1 MKKENVIYRNI
12 FVTVFSILNMATFF
26 IMNGL
31 LLFHYLAKFYDY
43 GVAISMAMIFV
54 SNIFIFFM
62 YFVSNEM
69 KILLTLV
76 KNMQVLNEKDKRNK
90 NVLMNKIRLDSFF
103 SIISLS
109 LIIYVLMNQLSI
121 TYFFV
126 VMIASMLL
134 LIFELKETYRFLY
147 KMEYYNSKTL
157 SKSLA
162 FKFVSY

>member
-1 MKKENVIYRNI
+1 
-12 FVTVFSILNMATFF
+12 
-26 IMNGL
+26 
-31 LLFHYLAKFYDY
+31 
-43 GVAISMAMIFV
+43 
-54 SNIFIFFM
+54 M

-147 KMEYYNSKTL
+147 KMEYYNYKTL
-157 SKSLA
+157 YKSLA